1 MNNLSIVKEQSISS
15 LIYLIRGEKVMLDF
29 DLANLYGVETRR
41 LKEQVKR
48 NINRF
53 PEDFMFQLTNE
64 EFIILRSQIATS
76 SWGGSRYR
84 HMAFTE
90 QGVAMLSS
98 VLNSDRAI
106 SVNIQ
111 IIRVFTRMRAMI
123 ESHKDIL
130 RKLEMLEKKDI
141 ELDEKVTL
149 IFEYLKQLEQSKLE
163 ETDFK
168 QRKRIGYKTNIG
180 TTAEWR
186 NGTMKDA
193 LTPHS

>member
-1 MNNLSIVKEQSISS
+1 MNNLPEIKDQNISS

-29 DLANLYGVETRR
+29 DLAKLYGVETRR

-53 PEDFMFQLTNE
+53 PNDFMFQLTDE
-64 EFIILRSQIATS
+64 EFRNLRSQIATS
-76 SWGGSRYR
+76 SWGGSRY
-84 HMAFTE
+84 MPMVFTE

-123 ESHKDIL
+123 ESHKEIL
-130 RKLEMLEKKDI
+130 KKLEMLEKKDL

-149 IFEYLKQLEQSKLE
+149 IFEYLKELEQTKQE
-163 ETDFK
+163 EADFK
-168 QRKRIGYKTNIG
+168 KRKRIGFKPN
-180 TTAEWR
+180 
-186 NGTMKDA
+186 
-193 LTPHS
+193 